1 VSDLVVAPVGPERWE
16 DLVALFGENGAY
28 SNCWCTWF
36 LLSGKDFTEAG
47 NEGRRDLLADMV
59 AEGREPGLLA
69 YRDGEPVGWCAVG
82 PRHWYARMTSPR
94 ARVYR
99 AFDEAPAW
107 VVNCFYVRRD
117 QRGGGV
123 AAALL
128 DAAVAHARSRGATIV
143 EGYPVDQDIHA
154 TGPAEL
160 FVGTLSMF
168 QRAGFH
174 EVARMGSRPLVRRVW
189 TPPSS

>member
-1 VSDLVVAPVGPERWE
+1 VSDLVVAPVVPERWE

-82 PRHWYARMTSPR
+82 PA
-94 ARVYR
+94 
-99 AFDEAPAW
+99 
-107 VVNCFYVRRD
+107 
-117 QRGGGV
+117 
-123 AAALL
+123 
-128 DAAVAHARSRGATIV
+128 I
-143 EGYPVDQDIHA
+143 
-154 TGPAEL
+154 
-160 FVGTLSMF
+160 GTP
-168 QRAGFH
+168 G
-174 EVARMGSRPLVRRVW
+174 
-189 TPPSS
+189 